1 MLLVLKIFWFYWQKK
16 ITGIG
21 SAEHCKKA
29 LKKIFLGFLMSTNS
43 MEMQIWHT
51 HLQVTLLLISG
62 FDSRNHAIDFL
73 DG

>member
-1 MLLVLKIFWFYWQKK
+1 
-16 ITGIG
+16 
-21 SAEHCKKA
+21 
-29 LKKIFLGFLMSTNS
+29 MSTNS